1 MDAQR
6 LELGA
11 GQDKSEDGTL
21 ANLWKY
27 FVHGLVFALIM
38 LEFPF
43 FMDVVLRGAFYGG
56 SLNAL
61 LGGLIIVFI
70 MLLFGFGFF
79 NSHLA
84 RYLWDVNPKMT
95 LTSWLGQ
102 GLLVLIMLPL
112 FGFIYYMI
120 IVLLWGFGSP
130 PAILSAVVLFF
141 LDAIASGYIGRH
153 VAAEFEEQ
161 REGVEELASVADR
174 HIPCPH
180 CGSLFMCRSSMVG
193 PNGDVI
199 CPHCQEAV
207 VVPVEGP
214 RPEHSDREWKPES
227 SRW

>member
-1 MDAQR
+1 MGAER
-6 LELGA
+6 LELGI
-11 GQDKSEDGTL
+11 GQDKSENGTL

-27 FVHGLVFALIM
+27 FAHGLVVALIM
-38 LEFPF
+38 LGFPF
-43 FMDVVLRGAFYGG
+43 FMDMVLLGAIYGG
-56 SLNAL
+56 SLSAL
-61 LGGLIIVFI
+61 LGGLVLVFI
-70 MLLFGFGFF
+70 MLLFGVGFF

-84 RYLWDVNPKMT
+84 RYLWNLNPKRT

-102 GLLVLIMLPL
+102 GILVLLMLPL
-112 FGFIYYMI
+112 FGSIYYMI
-120 IVLLWGFGSP
+120 IMLLWGFASP

-180 CGSLFMCRSSMVG
+180 CGSLFMCRSSMIG
-193 PNGDVI
+193 PNREVI
-199 CPHCQEAV
+199 CPHCRDAV

-214 RPEHSDREWKPES
+214 RPEYSNWERKPE
-227 SRW
+227 RDNW

>member
-1 MDAQR
+1 M
-6 LELGA
+6 
-11 GQDKSEDGTL
+11 
-21 ANLWKY
+21 
-27 FVHGLVFALIM
+27 
-38 LEFPF
+38 
-43 FMDVVLRGAFYGG
+43 
-56 SLNAL
+56 NAL

-102 GLLVLIMLPL
+102 GLLVLLMLPL

-130 PAILSAVVLFF
+130 PAVLSAVVLFF

-180 CGSLFMCRSSMVG
+180 CGSLFMCRSSMIG
-193 PNGDVI
+193 PNGEVT
-199 CPHCQEAV
+199 CPHCQSAV

>member
-1 MDAQR
+1 MDAER
-6 LELGA
+6 LEFGV

-38 LEFPF
+38 LGLPF
-43 FMDVVLRGAFYGG
+43 FMDVVLLGAIYGG
-56 SLNAL
+56 SSSAL
-61 LGGLIIVFI
+61 LGGLVLVFI
-70 MLLFGFGFF
+70 MLLFGVGFF

-84 RYLWDVNPKMT
+84 RYLWDLNPKRT

-102 GLLVLIMLPL
+102 GILVLLMLLL
-112 FGFIYYMI
+112 FGSFYYMLI
-120 IVLLWGFGSP
+120 MPLGGFGSP
-130 PAILSAVVLFF
+130 PAILSAVVIFF
-141 LDAIASGYIGRH
+141 LDAIVSGYIGRH

-180 CGSLFMCRSSMVG
+180 CGSLFICRSSMIS
-193 PNGDVI
+193 PNRNVI

-214 RPEHSDREWKPES
+214 RPEYSDWERKPE
-227 SRW
+227 RDKW

>member
-1 MDAQR
+1 MSAER
-6 LELGA
+6 IEMGV
-11 GQDKSEDGTL
+11 GQDKPEDGTP

-38 LEFPF
+38 LGFPF
-43 FMDVVLRGAFYGG
+43 IVNVIILGAFYGG
-56 SLNAL
+56 SLSTV
-61 LGGLIIVFI
+61 LGGLALVFI
-70 MLLFGFGFF
+70 MLLFGVGFF
-79 NSHLA
+79 NGQMA
-84 RYLWDVNPKMT
+84 RHLWDLNPKRT

-102 GLLVLIMLPL
+102 GFLVLMMIPL
-112 FGFIYYMI
+112 FGYIYMMTMFPWI
-120 IVLLWGFGSP
+120 LGSLPAVLST
-130 PAILSAVVLFF
+130 VVLFF
-141 LDAIASGYIGRH
+141 LNAIASGYIGKH

-161 REGVEELASVADR
+161 REGEEELASVADR

-180 CGSLFMCRSSMVG
+180 CGSLFMCKSSMVG

>member
-1 MDAQR
+1 MGAER
-6 LELGA
+6 LELGI
-11 GQDKSEDGTL
+11 GQDKSENGTL

-27 FVHGLVFALIM
+27 FAHGLVVALIM
-38 LEFPF
+38 LGFPF
-43 FMDVVLRGAFYGG
+43 FMDMVLLGAIYGG
-56 SLNAL
+56 CAL
-61 LGGLIIVFI
+61 LGGLVLVFI
-70 MLLFGFGFF
+70 MLLFGVGFF

-84 RYLWDVNPKMT
+84 RYLWNLNPKRT

-102 GLLVLIMLPL
+102 GILVLLMLPL
-112 FGFIYYMI
+112 FGSIYYMI
-120 IVLLWGFGSP
+120 IMLLWGFASP

-180 CGSLFMCRSSMVG
+180 CGSLFICRSSMIG
-193 PNGDVI
+193 PNGNAT
-199 CPHCQEAV
+199 CPHCRGAV

-214 RPEHSDREWKPES
+214 RPEYSDWERKPE
-227 SRW
+227 RDKW